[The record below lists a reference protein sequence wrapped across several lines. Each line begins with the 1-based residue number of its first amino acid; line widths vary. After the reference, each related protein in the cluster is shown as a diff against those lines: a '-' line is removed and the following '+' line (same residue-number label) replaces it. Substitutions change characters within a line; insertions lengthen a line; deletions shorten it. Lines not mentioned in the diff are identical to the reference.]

1 MFIGCLIVTN
11 KHVVL
16 ESAPPITHHMHF
28 YMEIA
33 TAKIPMLKLHNRT
46 YCKLLLKQPV
56 EMNNF
61 QQISNQQ
68 T

>member
-28 YMEIA
+28 YTEIA
-33 TAKIPMLKLHNRT
+33 TDKIPTLKLHNRT
-46 YCKLLLKQPV
+46 NKLLLK
-56 EMNNF
+56 
-61 QQISNQQ
+61 
-68 T
+68 